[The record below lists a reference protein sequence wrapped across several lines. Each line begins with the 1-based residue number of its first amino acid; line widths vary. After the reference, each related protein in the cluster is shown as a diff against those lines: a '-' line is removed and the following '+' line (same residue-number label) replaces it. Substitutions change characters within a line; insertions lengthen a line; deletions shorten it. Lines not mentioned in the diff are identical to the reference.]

1 MILANHFPI
10 IQILLPLFGAL
21 LSIISFRFTAIVRVI
36 TTICILSSLLVSVYG
51 YSIIQNT
58 ELSYTMGGWTSE
70 IGIEYRLNS
79 LNQAIIIYLNLV
91 LLFFLVFCHK
101 ITNRTILKY
110 INNNRKSLFYGILLF
125 AHTGYLGMISTN
137 DFFNLYVFIEISALS
152 SYVLIASGNNPKSLI
167 GAFDYL
173 IIGSIG
179 ATLILIAIG
188 FLLSITGSLNMYDV
202 SVYLQEHTNSRII
215 IIAIGFFLT
224 GAILKTA
231 FFPMHFWIMRAYSNT
246 SSVILV
252 YLAGISTII
261 GVYVIYKFTYIII
274 GYETI
279 KSAIANFIRPIAL
292 ATLVIAPYFAYQ
304 AKDFKNIIIY
314 SCFTQIG
321 YVFLLYVTEGGII
334 ILPSLLLADSINKIA
349 LFLIDAYNESYK
361 KNSNKI
367 LTIIII
373 ICSCG
378 LPISPLFFI
387 KINILELL
395 FRQKL
400 LLDFVI
406 ILLSSVGSLFYHYKM
421 VLLSFPQKR
430 ESSNL

>member
-1 MILANHFPI
+1 
-10 IQILLPLFGAL
+10 
-21 LSIISFRFTAIVRVI
+21 
-36 TTICILSSLLVSVYG
+36 
-51 YSIIQNT
+51 
-58 ELSYTMGGWTSE
+58 MGGWTSK

-91 LLFFLVFCHK
+91 LLFFLVFCYQ

-167 GAFDYL
+167 GALDYL
-173 IIGSIG
+173 IMGSIG

-202 SVYLQEHTNSRII
+202 AAYLQEHHNSRII
-215 IIAIGFFLT
+215 TIAIGFFLI

-231 FFPMHFWIMRAYSNT
+231 FFPMHFWMMRAYSST
-246 SSVILV
+246 ASVILV
-252 YLAGISTII
+252 YLAAISTIVGMYI
-261 GVYVIYKFTYIII
+261 IYKFTYIII

-279 KSAIANFIRPIAL
+279 KTAITNFIRPIAL
-292 ATLVIAPYFAYQ
+292 ATLIIAPYFAYK

-321 YVFLLYVTEGGII
+321 YVFLLYVTGDGII
-334 ILPSLLLADSINKIA
+334 LLPSLLLADSINKIA
-349 LFLIDAYNESYK
+349 LFLIDAYNESYE
-361 KNSNKI
+361 KNPNAI
-367 LTIIII
+367 LIIIVI
-373 ICSCG
+373 ICSCA
-378 LPISPLFFI
+378 LPLSPLFFI
-387 KINILELL
+387 KLSILELL
-395 FRQKL
+395 FRQHL
-400 LLDFVI
+400 LLDFII
-406 ILLSSVGSLFYHYKM
+406 ILLSSSGSLFYHYKM
-421 VLLSFPQKR
+421 VKVLFWKD
-430 ESSNL
+430 

>member
-1 MILANHFPI
+1 MILTNHFPI
-10 IQILLPLFGAL
+10 IQILFPLFGAL
-21 LSIISFRFTAIVRVI
+21 LSIISFRFTILARVI
-36 TTICILSSLLVSVYG
+36 TVVCILSSLLVSVYG

-58 ELSYTMGGWTSE
+58 ELSYTMGGWTSK

-110 INNNRKSLFYGILLF
+110 INNNKKSLFYGILLF

-152 SYVLIASGNNPKSLI
+152 SYVLIVSGNNPKSLI

-173 IIGSIG
+173 IR
-179 ATLILIAIG
+179 

-202 SVYLQEHTNSRII
+202 AAYLQEHTNSRII
-215 IIAIGFFLT
+215 NIAIGFFLI

-231 FFPMHFWIMRAYSNT
+231 FFPMHFWMMRAYNNT
-246 SSVILV
+246 ASVTLI

-261 GVYVIYKFTYIII
+261 GIYIIYKFTYIII

-279 KSAIANFIRPIAL
+279 KTAITNFIRPIAL
-292 ATLVIAPYFAYQ
+292 ATLIIAPYFAYQ

-334 ILPSLLLADSINKIA
+334 VLPSLLFADSINKIA

-361 KNSNKI
+361 KNPNKV
-367 LTIIII
+367 LTIIVI

-395 FRQKL
+395 FRQRL

-421 VLLSFPQKR
+421 VLLSFPRKR
-430 ESSNL
+430 ESSN

>member
-1 MILANHFPI
+1 MILTNHFPI
-10 IQILLPLFGAL
+10 IQILFPLFGAL
-21 LSIISFRFTAIVRVI
+21 LSIISFRFTTFARVM
-36 TTICILSSLLVSVYG
+36 TVVCILSSLLVSVYG

-58 ELSYTMGGWTSE
+58 ELSYTMGGWTAK

-101 ITNRTILKY
+101 ITDKTILKY
-110 INNNRKSLFYGILLF
+110 INNNRKSLFYSILLF

-152 SYVLIASGNNPKSLI
+152 SYVLIASGSNPKSLI

-173 IIGSIG
+173 IMGSIG

-202 SVYLQEHTNSRII
+202 AAYIQEHHNSRII
-215 IIAIGFFLT
+215 TIAIGFFVI
-224 GAILKTA
+224 GIILKTA
-231 FFPMHFWIMRAYSNT
+231 FFPMHFWMMSAYSGT

-261 GVYVIYKFTYIII
+261 GIYIIYKFTYIII

-279 KSAIANFIRPIAL
+279 KIAITNFIRPIAL
-292 ATLVIAPYFAYQ
+292 ATLIIAPYFAYQ

-321 YVFLLYVTEGGII
+321 YVFLLYVTANGII
-334 ILPSLLLADSINKIA
+334 LLPSLLLTDSINKIA

-361 KNSNKI
+361 RNPNKV
-367 LTIIII
+367 LIIIVI
-373 ICSCG
+373 LCSCG

-387 KINILELL
+387 KVNILELL
-395 FRQKL
+395 FRQNL
-400 LLDFVI
+400 LLDFII
-406 ILLSSVGSLFYHYKM
+406 ILLSSIGSLFYNYKM
-421 VLLSFPQKR
+421 VKVTFWK
-430 ESSNL
+430 N

>member
-10 IQILLPLFGAL
+10 IQILLPLCGAL
-21 LSIISFRFTAIVRVI
+21 LSIISFRFTTFARVI
-36 TTICILSSLLVSVYG
+36 TTVHILSSLLVSIYG
-51 YSIIQNT
+51 YSIIQNM
-58 ELSYTMGGWTSE
+58 ELSYTMGEWSSK

-101 ITNRTILKY
+101 ITNQTILKY

-125 AHTGYLGMISTN
+125 AHTGYLGMIATH

-152 SYVLIASGNNPKSLI
+152 SYVLIAQGANPKSLI
-167 GAFDYL
+167 GALDYL
-173 IIGSIG
+173 IMGSIS
-179 ATLILIAIG
+179 ATLIMISIG

-202 SVYLQEHTNSRII
+202 AAYLQEHHNSRITT
-215 IIAIGFFLT
+215 IAIGFFLI
-224 GAILKTA
+224 GAILKTTL
-231 FFPMHFWIMRAYSNT
+231 FPMHFWMMRAYNNT
-246 SSVILV
+246 ASVILV

-261 GVYVIYKFTYIII
+261 GIYIIYKFTYIII

-279 KSAIANFIRPIAL
+279 KTAITNFIRPTAL
-292 ATLVIAPYFAYQ
+292 ATLIIAPYFAYQ
-304 AKDFKNIIIY
+304 AKNFKNIIIY

-321 YVFLLYVTEGGII
+321 YVFLLYVTGGSII
-334 ILPSLLLADSINKIA
+334 LLPSLLLVDSINKIA

-361 KNSNKI
+361 RNPNKV
-367 LTIIII
+367 LIIIVI

-387 KINILELL
+387 KVNILELL
-395 FRQKL
+395 LTQNL

-406 ILLSSVGSLFYHYKM
+406 IVLSSVESLFYHYKM
-421 VLLSFPQKR
+421 VKVIFWK
-430 ESSNL
+430 N

>member
-1 MILANHFPI
+1 
-10 IQILLPLFGAL
+10 
-21 LSIISFRFTAIVRVI
+21 
-36 TTICILSSLLVSVYG
+36 
-51 YSIIQNT
+51 
-58 ELSYTMGGWTSE
+58 MGGWSSK

-91 LLFFLVFCHK
+91 LLFFLVFCYK

-202 SVYLQEHTNSRII
+202 ATYLQEHHNSRII
-215 IIAIGFFLT
+215 TMATCFFLI

-231 FFPMHFWIMRAYSNT
+231 FFPMHFWMMRAYNNT
-246 SSVILV
+246 ASVILV
-252 YLAGISTII
+252 YLTGISTII
-261 GVYVIYKFTYIII
+261 GIYIIYKFTYIII

-279 KSAIANFIRPIAL
+279 KISITNFIRPIAL
-292 ATLVIAPYFAYQ
+292 ATLIIAPYFAYR
-304 AKDFKNIIIY
+304 AEDFKNIIIY

-334 ILPSLLLADSINKIA
+334 ILPSLLLTDSINKIA

>member
-10 IQILLPLFGAL
+10 IQILFPLFGAL
-21 LSIISFRFTAIVRVI
+21 LSIISLRFITFARVI
-36 TTICILSSLLVSVYG
+36 TTLCILSSLLVSVYG

-58 ELSYTMGGWTSE
+58 ELSYTMGGWSAK

-137 DFFNLYVFIEISALS
+137 DFFNLYVCIEISALS

-173 IIGSIG
+173 IMGSIG
-179 ATLILIAIG
+179 ATLILIALG

-202 SVYLQEHTNSRII
+202 AAYLQEQTNSRII

-231 FFPMHFWIMRAYSNT
+231 FFPMHFWMMRAYNNT
-246 SSVILV
+246 ASVTLV

-261 GVYVIYKFTYIII
+261 GIYIIYKFTYIII

-279 KSAIANFIRPIAL
+279 KTSITNFIRPIAL
-292 ATLVIAPYFAYQ
+292 ATLIIAPYFAYR
-304 AKDFKNIIIY
+304 AEDFKNIIIY
-314 SCFTQIG
+314 SCFTQIS

-361 KNSNKI
+361 KHSHKV

-406 ILLSSVGSLFYHYKM
+406 ILLSSVGSLLYHYKM
-421 VLLSFPQKR
+421 VKVTFWQ
-430 ESSNL
+430 N

>member
-10 IQILLPLFGAL
+10 IQILFPLFGAL
-21 LSIISFRFTAIVRVI
+21 LSIISFRFTVLARVI
-36 TTICILSSLLVSVYG
+36 TIACILSSLLVCVYG

-58 ELSYTMGGWTSE
+58 ELSYTMGGWTSK

-101 ITNRTILKY
+101 ITDKTILKY

-125 AHTGYLGMISTN
+125 THTGYLGMISTN

-152 SYVLIASGNNPKSLI
+152 SYVLIASGSNPKSLI

-173 IIGSIG
+173 IMGSIG
-179 ATLILIAIG
+179 VTLILIAIG

-202 SVYLQEHTNSRII
+202 ATYLQEHHNSRII
-215 IIAIGFFLT
+215 TIAIGFFLI
-224 GAILKTA
+224 GIILKTA
-231 FFPMHFWIMRAYSNT
+231 FFPMHFWMMRAYSAT

-261 GVYVIYKFTYIII
+261 GLYIIYKFTYIII

-279 KSAIANFIRPIAL
+279 KIAITNFIRPIAL
-292 ATLVIAPYFAYQ
+292 ATLIIAPYFAYQ

-321 YVFLLYVTEGGII
+321 YVFLLYVTANGII
-334 ILPSLLLADSINKIA
+334 LLPSLLLTDSINKIA
-349 LFLIDAYNESYK
+349 LFLIDAYNESYER
-361 KNSNKI
+361 NPNKV
-367 LTIIII
+367 LIIIVI

-387 KINILELL
+387 KVNILELL
-395 FRQKL
+395 FRQNL
-400 LLDFVI
+400 LLDFII
-406 ILLSSVGSLFYHYKM
+406 ILLSSIGSLFYHYKM
-421 VLLSFPQKR
+421 MKVTFWK
-430 ESSNL
+430 N

>member
-1 MILANHFPI
+1 MILANHIPI
-10 IQILLPLFGAL
+10 IQILFPLFGAL
-21 LSIISFRFTAIVRVI
+21 LSIISFRFITFARII

-58 ELSYTMGGWTSE
+58 ELSYTMGGWTSK
-70 IGIEYRLNS
+70 IGIEYRLNA

-101 ITNRTILKY
+101 ITNQTILKY

-125 AHTGYLGMISTN
+125 AHTGYLGMIATH
-137 DFFNLYVFIEISALS
+137 DFFNLYIFIEISTLS

-179 ATLILIAIG
+179 ATLILISIG
-188 FLLSITGSLNMYDV
+188 FLLNITGSLNMAEIAA
-202 SVYLQEHTNSRII
+202 YLQEHTNSRII
-215 IIAIGFFLT
+215 TIAIGFFLI

-231 FFPMHFWIMRAYSNT
+231 FFPMHFWMMRAYNNT
-246 SSVILV
+246 ASVILV

-261 GVYVIYKFTYIII
+261 GIYIIYKFTYIII

-279 KSAIANFIRPIAL
+279 KTAITNFIKPIAL
-292 ATLVIAPYFAYQ
+292 ATLIIAPYFAYQ

-321 YVFLLYVTEGGII
+321 YVFLLYVTENGII
-334 ILPSLLLADSINKIA
+334 VLPSLLLADSINKIA

-361 KNSNKI
+361 RGPNKV
-367 LTIIII
+367 LIIIAI

-387 KINILELL
+387 KVNILELL
-395 FRQKL
+395 LTQNL
-400 LLDFVI
+400 IVDFII

-421 VLLSFPQKR
+421 VLLSFPRRR
-430 ESSNL
+430 ESSN